1 MTYIRCLLLWLL
13 ACSSGAE
20 SQRYTNRWA
29 VEVRG
34 GPEEADALAHKYGLE
49 NHGQVRSD
57 SLHFC
62 NRHSPTGHDNTHA
75 SFNTS
80 A

>member
-1 MTYIRCLLLWLL
+1 MITTYILCLLLWLL
-13 ACSSGAE
+13 ACSSVAE

-34 GPEEADALAHKYGLE
+34 GPEAADALAHKYGFE

-57 SLHFC
+57 SLHLQALTYWPRQRACIF
-62 NRHSPTGHDNTHA
+62 
-75 SFNTS
+75 
-80 A
+80 